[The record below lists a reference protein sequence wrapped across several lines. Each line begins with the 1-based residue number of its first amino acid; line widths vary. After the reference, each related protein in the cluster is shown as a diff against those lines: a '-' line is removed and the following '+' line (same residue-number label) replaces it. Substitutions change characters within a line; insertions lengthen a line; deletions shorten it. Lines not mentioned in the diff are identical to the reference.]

1 MNKSNNE
8 RQITCAILL
17 NTIRYSHES
26 RTLTLKCN
34 GLIKR
39 VLEILQNRKYLSY
52 CHTYLTILTT
62 YIIPVRLY
70 QINISPDQWE
80 ELLRACVD
88 LYDDAFTSINK
99 CIIIDTIQ
107 MIIQY
112 AYMYTNLLLEVKN
125 LLPFLGNIL
134 YDRYDSWNKQFFL
147 HCIYMTRCYSKHFV
161 RF

>member
-1 MNKSNNE
+1 MNKTDMK
-8 RQITCAILL
+8 RQNICNVLL

-34 GLIKR
+34 GLIQR

-52 CHTYLTILTT
+52 CNTYLNILIT

-70 QINISPDQWE
+70 QINISPEQWK
-80 ELLRACVD
+80 ELLTACVN
-88 LYDDAFTSINK
+88 LYKDAFASINK
-99 CIIIDTIQ
+99 CILIDTIE

-112 AYMYTNLLLEVKN
+112 AYMYSNILLEVKK

-134 YDRYDSWNKQFFL
+134 Y
-147 HCIYMTRCYSKHFV
+147 H
-161 RF
+161 